1 MTSVTVTPRS
11 VRINNLEIDN
21 EETVKIMNEIEEK
34 ELEQY
39 IVNSINIGAGVLR
52 NRMTTEKIDYVEK
65 EFKGLL
71 TKLDEKTGEWEDKV
85 IEAMDDS
92 LNPEKEGKPIN
103 ALRNRLIDEL
113 RAIHRSIT
121 KEADTLEADEYG
133 SRKGKWFEEEIES
146 NLSDLD
152 YINDSV
158 EGVGELA
165 VEGTRRKV
173 GDVLVTVN
181 EPRIPEFKM
190 IIEVK
195 AGSDF
200 SLTGKNP
207 LKKQLSDSMALRG
220 AKAGIAVIKQ
230 KNMKSKQKVWQ
241 EEGGNRLIVAVDVD
255 EFEDNYDYTMLE
267 VAYSVMRNR
276 VIQSFDSSDIEVPDV
291 DASAVEILVNEISES
306 LEVVKGLQNNCTTVL
321 TSVNEIQKKI
331 SDLKEKINS
340 SVVQIRALLQ

>member
-1 MTSVTVTPRS
+1 MTSVTVTSRS

-34 ELEQY
+34 DLEQY
-39 IVNSINIGAGVLR
+39 IVNSINIGSSVLR

-65 EFKGLL
+65 EFRELL
-71 TKLDEKTGEWEDKV
+71 TKLDEKTGEWEGKV

-92 LNPEKEGKPIN
+92 LNPDKEGKPIN
-103 ALRNRLIDEL
+103 ALRSRLIDEL
-113 RAIHRSIT
+113 RTIHRSIT
-121 KEADTLEADEYG
+121 KEADVLEADEYG
-133 SRKGKWFEEEIES
+133 SRKGKWFEEDIES

-173 GDVLVTVN
+173 GDILVTVN

-190 IIEVK
+190 IVEVK

-220 AKAGIAVIKQ
+220 AKAGIAVVKQ
-230 KNMKSKQKVWQ
+230 KNMK
-241 EEGGNRLIVAVDVD
+241 
-255 EFEDNYDYTMLE
+255 
-267 VAYSVMRNR
+267 
-276 VIQSFDSSDIEVPDV
+276 
-291 DASAVEILVNEISES
+291 
-306 LEVVKGLQNNCTTVL
+306 
-321 TSVNEIQKKI
+321 
-331 SDLKEKINS
+331 
-340 SVVQIRALLQ
+340 

>member
-1 MTSVTVTPRS
+1 MTSVTVTPSS

-21 EETVKIMNEIEEK
+21 EETVKIMNEIK
-34 ELEQY
+34 ETDLDQY
-39 IVNSINIGAGVLR
+39 VIKSINIGSSVLR

-71 TKLDEKTGEWEDKV
+71 TRLDEKTGEWEELITK
-85 IEAMDDS
+85 AMDES
-92 LNPEKEGKPIN
+92 LDPEKEGKPIN
-103 ALRNRLIDEL
+103 ALRTRLLYEL
-113 RAIHRSIT
+113 GEIRKDIS
-121 KEADTLEADEYG
+121 KEQGIVEADEYG
-133 SRKGKWFEEEIES
+133 SRKGKWFEEDIEM
-146 NLSDLD
+146 NLSEFKS
-152 YINDSV
+152 INDSV
-158 EGVGELA
+158 EQVGELA

-173 GDVLVTVN
+173 GDVLITVN
-181 EPRIPEFKM
+181 EPGIPEFKM
-190 IIEVK
+190 IVEVK
-195 AGSDF
+195 SGSDF

-220 AKAGIAVIKQ
+220 AKAGIAVVKQ
-230 KNMKSKQKVWQ
+230 KNTQGRQKVWKD
-241 EEGGNRLIVAVDVD
+241 EGNNRIIVAVDVD
-255 EFEDNYDYTMLE
+255 DLENHYDYTMLE

-331 SDLKEKINS
+331 ADMKEKINS
-340 SVVQIRALLQ
+340 SVVQILALLK